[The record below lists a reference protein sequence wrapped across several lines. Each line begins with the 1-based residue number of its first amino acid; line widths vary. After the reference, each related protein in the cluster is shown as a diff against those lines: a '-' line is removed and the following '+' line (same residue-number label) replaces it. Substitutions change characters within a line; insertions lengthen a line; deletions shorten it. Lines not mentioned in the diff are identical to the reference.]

1 LPGRRPGDCFREM
14 VTTPNPQMHEHA
26 LRTLEFAEALR
37 LVAGYAASAA
47 GRAAVESLRPLT
59 AVDRVEEELL
69 RVEAMG
75 GVLERAEGRRFPDF
89 PDVRPAVGRLSVEG
103 AVLEGEVLLDIEA
116 ALHALGEVRE
126 MVSRGIE
133 ENDPLSG
140 FVAALADLERE
151 RAEIHRAIDER
162 GEVRDDASPELRR
175 IRRELQ
181 TGRARIA
188 ERLRGYLA
196 SLPDEVKVADAS
208 VSVREGR
215 FVIAVR
221 REERGRVEGVVHGE
235 SASGATLFVEPTVAI
250 EMMNRLRGLEADE
263 RREVLLVLRRLS
275 DLVRRRRHEVAAS
288 VEALV
293 ELDSLHARAR
303 YADAVKAV
311 RPRMVAAAEGCAV
324 VAGRH
329 PLLPHEPDPPVPFDL
344 VMEPDERTLL
354 VSGPNTGGKTVFLKA
369 LGLLSLLAQ
378 SGVIP
383 PVGPETRLA
392 VFDSVFADIG
402 DEQSIEASLSTFS
415 AHLRNL
421 REILERAGPGSL
433 VLIDEIGSGTDP
445 TEGAALAQA
454 ILLSLTRR
462 GALTVATTH
471 LGQLK
476 LLAGEHPAVV
486 NASLDFDAE
495 RLAPT
500 YRMVKGRPGRSYGI
514 AIAQRLGLDVE
525 VVEEA
530 ETYLPEGERDIGR
543 LLLDLEAREKE
554 VARLQS
560 ELDAGLART
569 RGLEEELDGRERA
582 LSTREKDAERRARQQ
597 ARDLLLQARREVEEA
612 IQTARTAGASGAEAE
627 DAARAARRR
636 VEEAA
641 SRQQV
646 RAPAERPARGG
657 RTAPPAELAP
667 GQRVRIAATGGTGTV
682 AEVRDGR
689 AVVETGGLRMRVDA
703 AGLEVL
709 PDQEGSRPR
718 QRSAPAASLDAS
730 MDAHPEV
737 DLRGLRID
745 EAEARLGP
753 ALDAAHVAGLSSFRI
768 IHGKGTGAL
777 RAWVRE
783 FLERDPRIEQ
793 ARIGERFEGGTGVTV
808 VDFR

>member
-1 LPGRRPGDCFREM
+1 MD
-14 VTTPNPQMHEHA
+14 EHA

-37 LVAGYAASAA
+37 LVAGHAASAA
-47 GRAAVESLRPLT
+47 GRAAVESLRPLID
-59 AVDRVEEELL
+59 VDRVDEELG
-69 RVEAMG
+69 RVEAMAR
-75 GVLERAEGRRFPDF
+75 VLEGAEGRRFPDF
-89 PDVRPAVGRLSVEG
+89 PDVRPAVARLSVEG
-103 AVLEGEVLLDIEA
+103 SVLEGEILLDIEA
-116 ALHALGEVRE
+116 ALHAVGEVRE
-126 MVSRGIE
+126 MVSRAVGDD
-133 ENDPLSG
+133 DPLAG
-140 FVAALADLERE
+140 HVAGLADLERE
-151 RAEIHRAIDER
+151 RAEIHRAVDER

-215 FVIAVR
+215 FVIAIR

-235 SASGATLFVEPTVAI
+235 SASGATLFVEPTLAI

-275 DLVRRRRHEVAAS
+275 DMVRRRRQEVAAA
-288 VEALV
+288 VTALV
-293 ELDSLHARAR
+293 ALDSLHARAR
-303 YADAVKAV
+303 YAAAAKAA
-311 RPRMVAAAEGCAV
+311 RPRMVAAVDGFAV
-324 VAGRH
+324 VQGRH

-344 VMEPDERTLL
+344 AMDPDERTLL

-383 PVGPETRLA
+383 PAGPETRLP
-392 VFDSVFADIG
+392 VVDSVFADIG
-402 DEQSIEASLSTFS
+402 DEQSIVASLSTFS

-421 REILERAGPGSL
+421 REILEQAGPGSL

-476 LLAGEHPAVV
+476 LLAGEDPAVV

-514 AIAQRLGLDVE
+514 AIARRLGLPLE

-543 LLLDLEAREKE
+543 LLLELEAREKE

-569 RGLEEELDGRERA
+569 HTLEEELGERERA
-582 LSTREKDAERRARQQ
+582 LTVREKDAERRARQQ
-597 ARDLLLQARREVEEA
+597 ARDLLMDARREVEAA
-612 IQTARTAGASGAEAE
+612 IQAARESGASGEDAEE
-627 DAARAARRR
+627 AARAARRR

-641 SRQQV
+641 ARQQE
-646 RAPAERPARGG
+646 RAPVERRSRREPA
-657 RTAPPAELAP
+657 AAPAELAT
-667 GQRVRIAATGGTGTV
+667 GVRVRIAATGGIGTV

-689 AVVETGGLRMRVDA
+689 AVVETGGLRMRVDV
-703 AGLEVL
+703 AGVEVL
-709 PDQEGSRPR
+709 PDQEAPRQR

-737 DLRGLRID
+737 DLRGLRVD

-753 ALDAAHVAGLSSFRI
+753 ALDAAHVAGLPSFRI

>member
-1 LPGRRPGDCFREM
+1 MIPYSSMD
-14 VTTPNPQMHEHA
+14 EHA

-37 LVAGYAASAA
+37 LVAGHAASAA
-47 GRAAVESLRPLT
+47 GRAAVESLRPQVEL
-59 AVDRVEEELL
+59 DRVVEELD
-69 RVEAMG
+69 RVAAMVRLLEA
-75 GVLERAEGRRFPDF
+75 AEGRRFPDF
-89 PDVRPAVGRLSVEG
+89 PDVRPDVVQLSVEG
-103 AVLEGEVLLDIEA
+103 AVLEGETLLAMEA
-116 ALHALGEVRE
+116 ALHAIGEARE
-126 MVSRGIE
+126 MVSGTVREG
-133 ENDPLSG
+133 DPLHELTT
-140 FVAALADLERE
+140 ALADLERE
-151 RAEIHRAIDER
+151 REEIHRAIDER
-162 GEVRDDASPELRR
+162 GGVRDDASPELRR

-188 ERLRGYLA
+188 EKLRGYLA
-196 SLPDEVKVADAS
+196 TLPDEVRVSDAS

-215 FVIAVR
+215 FVIAIR
-221 REERGRVEGVVHGE
+221 REARGRVEGVVHGE
-235 SASGATLFVEPTVAI
+235 SGSGATLFVEPTLAI
-250 EMMNRLRGLEADE
+250 DLMNRLRGLEAQE

-275 DLVRRRRHEVAAS
+275 DMVRRRRSEISAS
-288 VEALV
+288 VDALV
-293 ELDSLHARAR
+293 LLDSLQARAR
-303 YADAVKAV
+303 YAAAVKAT
-311 RPRMVAAAEGCAV
+311 RPRMVAPVHGCAV
-324 VAGRH
+324 VHGRH
-329 PLLPHEPDPPVPFDL
+329 PLLPYEPEPPVPFDL
-344 VMEPDERTLL
+344 MMEADERTLL

-383 PVGPETRLA
+383 PVGPETRLP

-476 LLAGEHPAVV
+476 LLAGEDPAVV

-514 AIAQRLGLDVE
+514 AIARRLGLPVE

-530 ETYLPEGERDIGR
+530 ETFLPEGERDIGK
-543 LLLDLEAREKE
+543 LLLELEARERE
-554 VARLQS
+554 VARLQAD
-560 ELDAGLART
+560 LDVGLART
-569 RGLEEELDGRERA
+569 RALEQALGEREHA
-582 LSTREKDAERRARQQ
+582 LAAREKDAERRARQQ
-597 ARDLLLQARREVEEA
+597 ARDFLLQARHEVEEA
-612 IQTARTAGASGAEAE
+612 IQTARRAGASGEEAE
-627 DAARAARRR
+627 RIARAARRR

-641 SRQQV
+641 SRQQE
-646 RAPAERPARGG
+646 RAPAERPARPERASPG
-657 RTAPPAELAP
+657 TLAP

-689 AVVETGGLRMRVDA
+689 VVVETGGLRMQLDI

-709 PDQEGSRPR
+709 ADQSKPR
-718 QRSAPAASLDAS
+718 QQHRSVPAASLDAS
-730 MDAHPEV
+730 MAAHPEV
-737 DLRGLRID
+737 DLRGLRVD

-777 RAWVRE
+777 RAWVRD